1 MFKGMLCLIV
11 IFACGSLGI
20 LKAQTYS
27 QRLED
32 LKDFKDMLK
41 ILQTEMSYRKDPLP
55 AAFARIASYKDTKAM
70 NLLYECSARMQNCRE
85 FRQCWEEAEAAAY
98 RASYMNCEDRRVI
111 KDLGLQLGKSDIQG
125 QAAMFSLAETKL
137 SSQMEEAAREK
148 ETKGKM
154 YRGIGFSIGIVISV
168 ILI

>member
-1 MFKGMLCLIV
+1 MFRGMICLVI

-32 LKDFKDMLK
+32 LKDLKDMLH
-41 ILQTEMSYRKDPLP
+41 ILSTEIGYRKDPLP
-55 AAFARIASYKDTKAM
+55 AAFARIASYKDTRAM
-70 NLLYECSARMQNCRE
+70 NLLYECSRAMQDSRDLK
-85 FRQCWEEAEAAAY
+85 QCWEEAISRAY
-98 RASYMNCEDRRVI
+98 LGSFLTQEDRFI
-111 KDLGLQLGKSDIQG
+111 IQDLGLQLGKSDIQG
-125 QAAMFSLAETKL
+125 QAAMFALAETKL
-137 SSQMEEAAREK
+137 CIQIEEATRDK

-154 YRGIGFSIGIVISV
+154 YKGIGFSVGIVISI